1 MMQRR
6 ELNSLLLGGALTA
19 ATSAW
24 PQASAR
30 RPVVGVLMTDVANAM
45 SSSITLPAFLKGLQE
60 LGYVDGKNIT
70 LEIRSTSSKPQ
81 ALPDIAA
88 ELVQLKADVIFV
100 TGPAPIRAV
109 LAATRSI
116 PIVALDLET
125 EPVRAGWAQSLA
137 RPGGN
142 LTGLFLDLPG
152 IAGKWLQLLREAAPR
167 AQRVGVLWDPSTGEV
182 QLDAAKA
189 AAKGLGAELVVMEIG
204 SVEDFEPVL
213 AAGLKAGMRALL
225 QLSSPL
231 VSRLSQPSAV
241 FAARHGLPGISA
253 FRRFADEGGLL
264 SYGPVRV
271 EMYRNA
277 ATFVAKIL
285 KGARPGELSIEQ
297 PARFELVVNLKAAKA
312 LGMTLPQALLLRA
325 DEVIQ

>member
-1 MMQRR
+1 MTHRR
-6 ELNSLLLGGALTA
+6 QLNTLLFGGAITA
-19 ATSAW
+19 ATSVW

-30 RPVVGVLMTDVANAM
+30 RPVVGVLLTDGVNAM
-45 SSSITLPAFLKGLQE
+45 SSSVTLPAFLKGLQD

-70 LEIRSTSSKPQ
+70 LEIRSSSGKPQ
-81 ALPDIAA
+81 ALPGIAA
-88 ELVQLKADVIFV
+88 ELVQLKAEVIFV

-167 AQRVGVLWDPSTGEV
+167 AQRVGVLWDPSTGAV

-189 AAKGLGAELVVMEIG
+189 AAKGLGAELVVMEI
-204 SVEDFEPVL
+204 SSAEDFEPAL
-213 AAGLKAGMRALL
+213 ATGLKAGMRALL

-231 VSRLSQPSAV
+231 VSTLSKPSAV
-241 FAARHGLPGISA
+241 FAAQHRLPGISA

-264 SYGPVRV
+264 SYGPLRV

-277 ATFVAKIL
+277 ATYVAKIL
-285 KGARPGELSIEQ
+285 KGARPGELAIEQ
-297 PARFELVVNLKAAKA
+297 PARFEFVVNLVAAKA
-312 LGMTLPQALLLRA
+312 LGLSLPPTLLVRA

>member
-1 MMQRR
+1 MQRR

-24 PQASAR
+24 PQASPR
-30 RPVVGVLMTDVANAM
+30 RPVVGVLLTDGANAM
-45 SSSITLPAFLKGLQE
+45 SSSITLPVFLKGLQE
-60 LGYVDGKNIT
+60 LGYVDGKNVT
-70 LEIRSTSSKPQ
+70 LEIRSSSGKAQ

-88 ELVQLKADVIFV
+88 ELVQLRADVIFV

-152 IAGKWLQLLREAAPR
+152 IAGKWLQLLGEAAPR
-167 AQRVGVLWDPSTGEV
+167 AQRVGVLWDSSTGAV

-189 AAKGLGAELVVMEIG
+189 AAKGLGTELVVMEIG
-204 SVEDFEPVL
+204 SVEDFDSVL
-213 AAGLKAGMRALL
+213 AAGLKGGMRALL

-231 VSRLSQPSAV
+231 VSMLSKQSAV
-241 FAARHGLPGISA
+241 FAARQRLPGISA

-264 SYGPVRV
+264 CYGPVRA

-285 KGARPGELSIEQ
+285 KGARPGELAIEQ

-312 LGMTLPQALLLRA
+312 LGLTIPQALLLRA

>member
-1 MMQRR
+1 MKRR
-6 ELNSLLLGGALTA
+6 ELSSLLIGGAVTA

-24 PQASAR
+24 SQASAR
-30 RPVVGVLMTDVANAM
+30 RPVVGVLLTDGANAM
-45 SSSITLPAFLKGLQE
+45 SSSVTLPAFLKGLQE

-70 LEIRSTSSKPQ
+70 LEIRSSSGKPQ
-81 ALPDIAA
+81 ALPGVAA

-167 AQRVGVLWDPSTGEV
+167 AQRVGVLWNPSTGAL

-189 AAKGLGAELVVMEIG
+189 AAKVLGAELVVMEI
-204 SVEDFEPVL
+204 SSAEDFEPAL

-231 VSRLSQPSAV
+231 VSRLAQQSAV
-241 FAARHGLPGISA
+241 FAARQKLPGISA

-264 SYGPVRV
+264 SYGPVRM

-285 KGARPGELSIEQ
+285 KGARPGELAIEQ
-297 PARFELVVNLKAAKA
+297 PARFEFVVNLNAAKA
-312 LGMTLPQALLLRA
+312 LGLILPPALLVRA

>member
-1 MMQRR
+1 MKRR
-6 ELNSLLLGGALTA
+6 AVNSLLFGGAVTA
-19 ATSAW
+19 ANPVW
-24 PQASAR
+24 PQASPH
-30 RPVVGVLMTDVANAM
+30 RPLVGVLLTDGANAM
-45 SSSITLPAFLKGLQE
+45 SSFTLPAFLQGLQE

-70 LEIRSTSSKPQ
+70 LEIRSTSGKPQ
-81 ALPDIAA
+81 ALPGLAA
-88 ELVQLKADVIFV
+88 ELVQRRADVIFV

-116 PIVALDLET
+116 PVVALDLET
-125 EPVRAGWAQSLA
+125 EPVHAGWAQTLA

-152 IAGKWLQLLREAAPR
+152 IAGKWLQLLLEAAPR
-167 AQRVGVLWDPSTGEV
+167 AQRVGVLWDSGSGAL

-189 AAKGLGAELVVMEIG
+189 AAKGLGAELVVMEI
-204 SVEDFEPVL
+204 SSADDVEPAL
-213 AAGLKAGMRALL
+213 AAGLKAGMRAMM

-231 VSRLSQPSAV
+231 VSTLSRQSAV
-241 FAARHGLPGISA
+241 FATRQRLPGISA
-253 FRRFADEGGLL
+253 FRRFAVEGGLL

-285 KGARPGELSIEQ
+285 KGARPGELAIEQ
-297 PARFELVVNLKAAKA
+297 PTRFEFVINLTTAKA
-312 LGMTLPQALLLRA
+312 LGLNVSNALLLRA